1 MVFIESKKTHII
13 NCITVQYLFV
23 FCCRCVFFCK
33 TVTCYSVE
41 QFPHHINPYCTSVL
55 YISFCMMYVYWMT
68 QYNIKMSLCM
78 SYWSNFGDWYMHIL
92 AIKCHIVLLHC
103 HCSWREVDELYIFCC
118 CYMGAGSAGVC
129 LGWNGRKRVLKSRT
143 YTVILLQVDLLDVRN
158 VVKQGRVEWKKR
170 A

>member
-1 MVFIESKKTHII
+1 MLMNWKKTVAQFCLSNLWFFIESKKTHII

-78 SYWSNFGDWYMHIL
+78 SYWSNFGDWYTF
-92 AIKCHIVLLHC
+92 LLLN
-103 HCSWREVDELYIFCC
+103 VTLFCC
-118 CYMGAGSAGVC
+118 
-129 LGWNGRKRVLKSRT
+129 
-143 YTVILLQVDLLDVRN
+143 TVIVHGEKSTSCIFS
-158 VVKQGRVEWKKR
+158 VVVIWGQGARVSV
-170 A
+170 